1 MAPIPFPRILGDVS
15 MTPTKFDRDVG
26 VIGGCGHVGLP
37 LALTFADK
45 GKRVV
50 IYDIDE
56 RALARVA
63 GGTMPFEEE
72 GAPPM
77 LARALGAKRLECTA
91 DPAALAGC
99 RALILIIGTPV
110 DDHLNPALDAIPKA
124 LDACL
129 PSLRDGQLLVLR
141 STVFPGTSAR
151 VQRWVKERALDI
163 SVVFCPERVAQGFSL
178 REFGELPQIV
188 SAFDARGLAEARAL
202 FGLLTADLV
211 EMAPMEAEVAK
222 LFTNAWRY
230 VQFATA
236 NQFFMMAQ
244 SHGLDFY
251 RILEGSRFKYP
262 RLAGMPGPGFAAGPC
277 LFKDTMQLAAF
288 SHNQFYLGHAAM
300 LVNEGLPDFLVQ
312 QVKAKTTLADKTAGI
327 LGMAFKGGS
336 DDKRSSLSYK
346 LKNILRT
353 EAARVLCTD
362 PRVKDADLVPL
373 ERVLAESDVLFVGT
387 PHPEYRGLSVP
398 DRALVVDV
406 WNLFGRG
413 RVL

>member
-1 MAPIPFPRILGDVS
+1 MSTA
-15 MTPTKFDRDVG
+15 FDRDVG

-45 GKRVV
+45 GRRVV

-56 RALARVA
+56 PALARVA
-63 GGTMPFEEE
+63 GGEMPFEEQ
-72 GAPPM
+72 GAPEM
-77 LARALGAKRLECTA
+77 LDRVLAAGRLECTA
-91 DPAALAGC
+91 DPAALAAC

-110 DDHLNPALDAIPKA
+110 DDHLNPALDAIPRA
-124 LDACL
+124 LEECRR
-129 PSLRDGQLLVLR
+129 SLRDGQLLVLR
-141 STVFPGTSAR
+141 STVFPGTSQR
-151 VQRWVKERALDI
+151 VQRWVREQGLDI
-163 SVVFCPERVAQGFSL
+163 SVAFCPERVAQGYSL
-178 REFGELPQIV
+178 REFSELPQIV
-188 SAFDARGLAEARAL
+188 SALDARGLADAKTL
-202 FGLLTADLV
+202 FGLLTDDLV
-211 EMAPMEAEVAK
+211 EMQPMEAELAK

-244 SHGLDFY
+244 SHGLDFH

-300 LVNEGLPDFLVQ
+300 LINEGLPDFLVQ
-312 QVKAKTTLADKTAGI
+312 QVKAKTSLEDKTAGI

-353 EAARVLCTD
+353 EATRVLCTD
-362 PRVKDADLVPL
+362 PRVRDEDIVPL
-373 ERVLAESDVLFVGT
+373 DQVLREADVLFIGA
-387 PHPEYRGLSVP
+387 PHPEYKGLAVP
-398 DRALVVDV
+398 DGRIVVDV
-406 WNLFGRG
+406 WNLLGRG
-413 RVL
+413 QVV

>member
-1 MAPIPFPRILGDVS
+1 
-15 MTPTKFDRDVG
+15 MTATSFDRDVG

-45 GKRVV
+45 GRRTVV
-50 IYDIDE
+50 YDIDE
-56 RALARVA
+56 KALARVA

-72 GAPPM
+72 GAPAM
-77 LARALGAKRLECTA
+77 LARVLAAGRLECSS
-91 DPAALAGC
+91 DPRTLAAC

-110 DDHLNPALDAIPKA
+110 DDHLNPALGAIPKA
-124 LDACL
+124 LDEVR

-151 VQRWVKERALDI
+151 VQRWVKEQGLDI
-163 SVVFCPERVAQGFSL
+163 RVAFCPERVAQGHSL
-178 REFGELPQIV
+178 REFDELPQIV
-188 SAFDARGLAEARAL
+188 SAFDERGLAEAKAL

-211 EMAPMEAEVAK
+211 EMQPMEAEVAK

-244 SHGLDFY
+244 SHGLDFH

-312 QVKAKTTLADKTAGI
+312 QVKAKTSLEDKTAGI
-327 LGMAFKGGS
+327 LGMAFKAGS

-362 PRVKDADLVPL
+362 PRVTDVDLLPL
-373 ERVLAESDVLFVGT
+373 ERVLAESDVLFIGA
-387 PHPEYRGLSVP
+387 PHPEYRTLRVP
-398 DRALVVDV
+398 DGKLVVDV
-406 WNLFGRG
+406 WNLLGRG
-413 RVL
+413 HVV